1 MELIRNLKEKHV
13 SSKQNDYHH
22 RAEELIT
29 LSDFGNQLYV
39 AYSGIPLVLIDP
51 QWATEEIVEQLRKI
65 RQNYV
70 NAMMK
75 N

>member
-1 MELIRNLKEKHV
+1 MELFRTIKEKHV

-29 LSDFGNQLYV
+29 LSDFGDRLYI
-39 AYSGIPLVLIDP
+39 AYNDIPLVRINP
-51 QWATEEIVEQLRKI
+51 EWATKEIIELLDKI

-75 N
+75 C